1 MRNAFA
7 DEIEQL
13 AAEDPRI
20 VLLSGDIGNRL
31 FDKFKAR
38 FPDRFY
44 NCGVAEANMI
54 TMAAGLAMTG
64 LRPVVYTIASFL
76 IYRPYEQI
84 RIDIGY
90 HNLPVTLVGVGGGLS
105 YASNGVTH
113 HSTEDIA
120 VMRAIPTFQIFSAG
134 DTWEVRA
141 GLSAAVRSNKPTYLR
156 IGKKNEPIVH
166 SGPLKEHTFGR
177 LLPIS
182 DGGDCALIA
191 CGTILPIVAET
202 CIKLSADGLQSG
214 FYSMPSIVPLD
225 EDRLA
230 ALLNKNI
237 PLFIIEEHST
247 QGGLGTTIIEWG
259 QAHGHDISHVT
270 KIGCVPKFVTET
282 TTQFH
287 AREKLN
293 LTADYIYKTVK
304 ESIQRRTM
312 HDNTNL

>member
-76 IYRPYEQI
+76 VYRPYEQI

-113 HSTEDIA
+113 HATEDIA
-120 VMRAIPTFQIFSAG
+120 VMRAIPTFSIFNAG
-134 DTWEVRA
+134 DAMEVRA
-141 GLSAAVRSNKPTYLR
+141 GLRSALASDSPFYLR
-156 IGKKNEPIVH
+156 IGKKREPVVH
-166 SGPLKEHTFGR
+166 EEIPDCSLNLSTLLQKGNDCTVLASGT
-177 LLPIS
+177 LLPRVKEAVERLAK
-182 DGGDCALIA
+182 DGVRSNL
-191 CGTILPIVAET
+191 
-202 CIKLSADGLQSG
+202 
-214 FYSMPSIVPLD
+214 YSMPFVRPLD
-225 EDRLA
+225 EK
-230 ALLNKNI
+230 LLKHLCESNQKT
-237 PLFIIEEHST
+237 FIVEEHNLNGGIGTAIIDWATERGLNTT
-247 QGGLGTTIIEWG
+247 QLTRIAIPNRF
-259 QAHGHDISHVT
+259 ISR
-270 KIGCVPKFVTET
+270 T
-282 TTQFH
+282 TTLED
-287 AREKLN
+287 ARATSSLSAGDIAKSIAKK
-293 LTADYIYKTVK
+293 LTA
-304 ESIQRRTM
+304 Q
-312 HDNTNL
+312 